1 MPILPYPHVVSPDVS
16 EEEELEVHPG
26 GEGPTSTN
34 ALFTHTKGADAELEA
49 AEVPGTPFPFVVEES
64 TRGW

>member
-1 MPILPYPHVVSPDVS
+1 MLCPADVS

-26 GEGPTSTN
+26 GEGPTSATN

-49 AEVPGTPFPFVVEES
+49 AEVLS
-64 TRGW
+64 